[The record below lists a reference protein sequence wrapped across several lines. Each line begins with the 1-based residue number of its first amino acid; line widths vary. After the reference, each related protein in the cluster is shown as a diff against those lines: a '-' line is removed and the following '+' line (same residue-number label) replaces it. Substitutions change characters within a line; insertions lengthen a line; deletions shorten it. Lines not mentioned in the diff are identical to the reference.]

1 MLNLEMKESLGIIAS
16 GVVSS
21 ISEGG
26 IFIYSYSAQLISFEI
41 DSISKEINCAEY
53 EYMNMPPS
61 LVELTTPLAIIPRDS
76 FISKFSTSHHL
87 GTYERF
93 GYI

>member
-21 ISEGG
+21 TSEGG

-41 DSISKEINCAEY
+41 ETNI
-53 EYMNMPPS
+53 
-61 LVELTTPLAIIPRDS
+61 
-76 FISKFSTSHHL
+76 
-87 GTYERF
+87 
-93 GYI
+93 

>member
-1 MLNLEMKESLGIIAS
+1 MTILVAIIS

-21 ISEGG
+21 ISEGD
-26 IFIYSYSAQLISFEI
+26 IFIYSCSAQLISFKIE
-41 DSISKEINCAEY
+41 SISKEINCAEH
-53 EYMNMPPS
+53 EYMNMSPS
-61 LVELTTPLAIIPRDS
+61 LIELTTPLAIIPRDS
-76 FISKFSTSHHL
+76 FISKFNTSHHL